1 MATTEPVSGAFD
13 LAEEQAVRAEA
24 LAEAS
29 RAWFRRH
36 AYGPVKP
43 PILERA
49 APFLDRLGEEIRS
62 RMYIFTDPGGHE
74 VCLRPE
80 MTIPT
85 ARLYADS
92 IHGRDE
98 VFRCYYV
105 GSVFRFDWPREGR
118 YRQFTQ
124 AGAEHFG
131 DEDRAAADAEILAL
145 AHGLLRSYGLD
156 GLRVEVG
163 DVSFFGALLG
173 DERLSPGWR
182 VRLTRA
188 APDWAALE
196 RELAASRE
204 AAAGTGADGAAGD
217 GVAGADGGDEVVA
230 LLDRTPAAQR
240 DALLG
245 RILTAAGP
253 EHVGV
258 RTPEEIARR
267 LLSRAEA
274 RGPIE
279 PAIAE
284 ALAGV
289 LAVDAPLAEGLAQIR
304 TIAERAAS
312 PALAAVADDWD
323 RRAELLAERGLD
335 PAAVRLR
342 PRMGRGIHYYTGFVF
357 EIHDGT
363 DSTESQL
370 CGGGRYDDLVES
382 VGGTAPVPAVGFS
395 LGLERVQLQLH
406 GSVVGDESG
415 AAGEEEET

>member
-24 LAEAS
+24 LAESS
-29 RAWFRRH
+29 RAWFRSH
-36 AYGPVKP
+36 GFAPVKP

-85 ARLYADS
+85 ARLYADA
-92 IHGRDE
+92 IHGRGE
-98 VFRCYYV
+98 VFRGYYV
-105 GSVFRFDWPREGR
+105 GSVFRFDWPKEGR

-131 DEDRAAADAEILAL
+131 EEDRAAADAEILAL

-156 GLRVEVG
+156 GLQVEVG

-173 DERLSPGWR
+173 DERLAPGWR

-196 RELAASRE
+196 RELE
-204 AAAGTGADGAAGD
+204 AARDLADAQDDGGGPTGES
-217 GVAGADGGDEVVA
+217 GDEVVA

-253 EHVGV
+253 EHIGV
-258 RTPEEIARR
+258 RSPEEIARR
-267 LLSRAEA
+267 LLNRAEA

-279 PAIAE
+279 PALAE
-284 ALAGV
+284 ALAAV
-289 LAVDAPLAEGLAQIR
+289 VAVDAPLAEGLASVR
-304 TIAERAAS
+304 AIAERAGS
-312 PALAAVADDWD
+312 PALAAVVDGWD
-323 RRAELLAERGLD
+323 RRADLLAERGLD
-335 PAAVRLR
+335 PAGVRLR

-363 DSTESQL
+363 DSAESQL

-406 GSVVGDESG
+406 GSPAG
-415 AAGEEEET
+415 AEEAS

>member
-13 LAEEQAVRAEA
+13 LAEESAVRAEA
-24 LAEAS
+24 LAEAA
-29 RAWFRRH
+29 RAHFRS
-36 AYGPVKP
+36 AGYGPVKP

-80 MTIPT
+80 LTIPT

-92 IHGRDE
+92 VHRRGGP
-98 VFRCYYV
+98 FRCYYV
-105 GSVFRFDWPREGR
+105 GSVFRFDWPRAGR

-124 AGAEHFG
+124 VGAEFFNG
-131 DEDRAAADAEILAL
+131 TDAAAADVEVLAL
-145 AHGLLRSYGLD
+145 AQGLLGALGVAD
-156 GLRVEVG
+156 ARVQVG
-163 DVSFFGALLG
+163 DVSFFAALLA
-173 DERLSPGWR
+173 DERLSAGWR
-182 VRLTRA
+182 TRLSRA

-196 RELAASRE
+196 RELAEDAQRHARP
-204 AAAGTGADGAAGD
+204 AAEPGSPDAPAAVDPGADSEIG
-217 GVAGADGGDEVVA
+217 A
-230 LLDRTPAAQR
+230 LLDQTPAAQR

-245 RILTAAGP
+245 RILTAVGP
-253 EHVGV
+253 EHFGV

-279 PAIAE
+279 PAIAT
-284 ALAGV
+284 ALTDL
-289 LAVDAPLAEGLAQIR
+289 LAVDRPLADGLAEVR
-304 TIAERAAS
+304 RIADAAGS
-312 PALAAVADDWD
+312 ASLAAVVDGWE
-323 RRAELLAERGLD
+323 RRVGLLVERGVD
-335 PAAVRLR
+335 AAAVRLR

-363 DSTESQL
+363 GSPESQL

-382 VGGTAPVPAVGFS
+382 VGGTEPVPAVGFS
-395 LGLERVQLQLH
+395 LGLERVQLRL
-406 GSVVGDESG
+406 DEE
-415 AAGEEEET
+415 AGT

>member
-1 MATTEPVSGAFD
+1 MADTQPVSGAFD
-13 LAEEQAVRAEA
+13 LAEEQAARAEA

-29 RAWFRRH
+29 RAWFRSEG
-36 AYGPVKP
+36 YGPVKP

-92 IHGRDE
+92 IHERGDP
-98 VFRCYYV
+98 FRCYYV

-124 AGAEHFG
+124 AGAEFFG
-131 DEDRAAADAEILAL
+131 GTDAADADVEVLAL
-145 AHGLLRSYGLD
+145 ARGLLGSYGLSD
-156 GLRVEVG
+156 LHVQVG
-163 DVSFFGALLG
+163 DVSFFAALLG
-173 DERLSPGWR
+173 DERLAPAWR
-182 VRLTRA
+182 VRLARA
-188 APDWAALE
+188 APDFATLE
-196 RELAASRE
+196 RELAQDAGRQAASPAGSD
-204 AAAGTGADGAAGD
+204 AARSAGGSEIGD
-217 GVAGADGGDEVVA
+217 

-245 RILTAAGP
+245 HVLTTVGP
-253 EHVGV
+253 EHFGV
-258 RTPEEIARR
+258 RTAEQIARR
-267 LLSRAEA
+267 LLNRAEA

-279 PAIAE
+279 PSIAGALTALLAID
-284 ALAGV
+284 L
-289 LAVDAPLAEGLAQIR
+289 PLHEGLAEVR
-304 TIAERAAS
+304 RIAGTAAS
-312 PALAAVADDWD
+312 SALAAVADGWD
-323 RRAELLAERGLD
+323 RRVALLAERGVD
-335 PAAVRLR
+335 PAGVRLR

-363 DSTESQL
+363 GSAESQL

-382 VGGTAPVPAVGFS
+382 VGGTEPVPAVGFS
-395 LGLERVQLQLH
+395 LGLERVQLRLGQ
-406 GSVVGDESG
+406 E
-415 AAGEEEET
+415 AQ